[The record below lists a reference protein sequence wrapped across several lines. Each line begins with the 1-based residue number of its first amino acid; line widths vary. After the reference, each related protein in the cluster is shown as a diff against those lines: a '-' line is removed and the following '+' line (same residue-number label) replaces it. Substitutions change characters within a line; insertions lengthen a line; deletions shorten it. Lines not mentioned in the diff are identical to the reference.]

1 MTIPIGA
8 GSLALPPELS
18 AIARP
23 LTGGGA
29 NVGMP
34 TGLGQTGVTGD
45 GRGTV
50 GGATGA
56 GTDFGDRVSDFLG
69 DVTRLD
75 GRAQAT
81 AEGYMRGEHDD
92 VHGTL
97 IAMQEADV
105 ALRFASNVRNRVIE
119 AYREVMRMGA

>member
-23 LTGGGA
+23 LTGGA
-29 NVGMP
+29 SPLP
-34 TGLGQTGVTGD
+34 TNLGQAGVTGD
-45 GRGTV
+45 SRGTV

-56 GTDFGDRVSDFLG
+56 GTDFGDRVSDFMG